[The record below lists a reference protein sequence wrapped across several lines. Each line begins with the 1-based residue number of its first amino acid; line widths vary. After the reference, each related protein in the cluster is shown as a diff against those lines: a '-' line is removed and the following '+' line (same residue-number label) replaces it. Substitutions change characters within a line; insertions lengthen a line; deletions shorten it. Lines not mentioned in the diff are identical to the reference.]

1 MLNLIGFFMSFKTG
15 DVLSPYRLVP
25 WDMEP
30 GAFILSKIKLDMKK
44 AELVFRTFVQHKI
57 PQAVA
62 LLTKLINTR
71 HVAPVHLPMKV
82 HAIFFTYIHEQIE
95 LYQNQR
101 SERDPALDQKWQG
114 FKQMFSKELDLVF
127 AREAKWA
134 APFFDELKDRL
145 KSVDLLKADFEA
157 SLSLWLQ
164 IISIAHVRDMYLV
177 SLFEKNAKRTNLAH
191 FATQGFIYTDLPRSA
206 LEASFHLVLSQ
217 LLKDFKWI
225 APLVVQKMPL
235 PENSIFEGMFHVV
248 TGVSLRET
256 CAAASAMEEEFKPIR
271 RDLLLLDLTD
281 SQTLKQTVDRLYQM
295 FCNLEETAFGN
306 VSAHIEKLREE
317 ATAGRRP
324 SYFANPSGERISVP
338 PDCFEPFLS
347 LMENFQECH
356 LLIDS
361 YLASSCISLS
371 RIAEALQKSNEA
383 LEKYQREGIMPHLVS
398 KASSILPSPSL
409 YDEKVVEELLASSSP
424 RSGNGKK
431 KAKKASHQPTEKKQ
445 PQKAASPPVSEKKTS
460 EKSKRISL
468 EPQTLPPNSV
478 LDPLEQL
485 REKMFQIWQGNPS
498 SSLRQA
504 LWHLDALISIQQL
517 VNTKSV
523 KAEESLTI
531 FDAAV
536 SFAQK
541 LLEQTY
547 RFCGSSSQTTHNL
560 KMCHSACSASPYP
573 EIVQELYLANHWTRY
588 FYIQQE
594 NWHSISTQDVETPPL
609 LEELVK
615 LAEGASFSPQELQQ
629 RVKTLIEKTCQQ
641 VQQLLPQTVLAPL
654 DPPLAKEVA
663 IQWKAPIEAA
673 ELETVKS
680 SLKAFLADAG
690 FAPQQP
696 VYLYVKQAI
705 AALAMCKDSVARIQ
719 AVRTPRELATWTSWC
734 LQQVQEGI
742 ENVFHA
748 IEYLQEGEVSVQ
760 HDLKALSE
768 KLGLKMGDLAE
779 ACDALSYKPRYPVE
793 NDSEGLG
800 ARILDDVE
808 AFKHH
813 PECLE
818 GFQIVGSSPVLW
830 KMPSQGLSLDQMGV
844 RLASLIKQAEA
855 FLRTQA
861 VPLLL
866 GSSK

>member
-1 MLNLIGFFMSFKTG
+1 MSFKTA
-15 DVLSPYRLVP
+15 DVLSPYRLLP
-25 WDMEP
+25 WNVEP
-30 GAFILSKIKLDMKK
+30 GDFILSKMGLDMNK
-44 AELVFRTFVQHKI
+44 AEMVFRNFVQHKI
-57 PQAVA
+57 PQVVT
-62 LLTKLINTR
+62 LLTKLIDTR
-71 HVAPVHLPMKV
+71 HVSPVHLPMKV
-82 HAIFFTYIHEQIE
+82 HTIFFTYLHEQIE

-101 SERDPALDQKWQG
+101 DERDLALDQKWQG
-114 FKQMFSKELDLVF
+114 FKQVFSKELERIF
-127 AREAKWA
+127 ARDATWA

-145 KSVDLLKADFEA
+145 KSVDLLKTDFEA

-177 SLFEKNAKRTNLAH
+177 SFFEKNAKKTNLAH
-191 FATQGFIYTDLPRSA
+191 SATQGFICADLPRSM

-225 APLVVQKMPL
+225 APLVAQKMPL
-235 PENSIFEGMFHVV
+235 PENAIFEEMFRIV
-248 TGVSLRET
+248 TASSLRTT
-256 CAAASAMEEEFKPIR
+256 CEAASTMEEKFKPIR

-281 SQTLKQTVDRLYQM
+281 SEALGQVVIHRLYQM
-295 FCNLEETAFGN
+295 SHNLEDPAVAFGN
-306 VSAHIEKLREE
+306 ASALIEKLREMLTGGKIPPYFE
-317 ATAGRRP
+317 HASRGRVSFDP
-324 SYFANPSGERISVP
+324 VF
-338 PDCFEPFLS
+338 FEPFLS

-361 YLASSCISLS
+361 YLASSCVSLF

-383 LEKYQREGIMPHLVS
+383 LEKYQREGSIPYLVS
-398 KASSILPSPSL
+398 KASSILPSPSP
-409 YDEKVVEELLASSSP
+409 YDEKVVEELLASPSP

-431 KAKKASHQPTEKKQ
+431 KAKKASRQPVEKKQ
-445 PQKAASPPVSEKKTS
+445 KEKVASPPVSEKKTN
-460 EKSKRISL
+460 EKSKRVSL
-468 EPQTLPPNSV
+468 EAQTLPPNPV
-478 LDPLEQL
+478 LDPPEQL
-485 REKMFQIWQGNPS
+485 REKMFQIRQGNPS
-498 SSLRQA
+498 PSLRQA

-517 VNTKSV
+517 LDTKSV

-531 FDAAV
+531 FDAAI
-536 SFAQK
+536 SSAQK

-547 RFCGSSSQTTHNL
+547 RFCGGSSQTTHNL
-560 KMCHSACSASPYP
+560 KACHSACSSSPYP

-594 NWHSISTQDVETPPL
+594 NWHSISTQNVETPPL

-615 LAEGASFSPQELQQ
+615 LAEGIPFSPQELQR
-629 RVKTLIEKTCQQ
+629 RVKTLIEKTCRQ
-641 VQQLLPQTVLAPL
+641 VQQLLPQTALAPL
-654 DPPLAKEVA
+654 DRPLAKEVA
-663 IQWKAPIEAA
+663 IQWKTPIEVAGM
-673 ELETVKS
+673 ETVKS
-680 SLKAFLADAG
+680 SLKAFLADSG
-690 FAPQQP
+690 FASPHP
-696 VYLYVKQAI
+696 VYLYMKQAI
-705 AALAMCKDSVARIQ
+705 AALAMCKDSLIRIQ
-719 AVRTPRELATWTSWC
+719 TARTPRELATWTSWC

-742 ENVFHA
+742 ENVLHA
-748 IEYLQEGEVSVQ
+748 IEYLQEGEASVQ

-768 KLGLKMGDLAE
+768 KLGLKMGNLAE

-818 GFQIVGSSPVLW
+818 GFQIVGSSPFLW
-830 KMPSQGLSLDQMGV
+830 KMPSQGLSLDQMGA

-866 GSSK
+866 ESSK